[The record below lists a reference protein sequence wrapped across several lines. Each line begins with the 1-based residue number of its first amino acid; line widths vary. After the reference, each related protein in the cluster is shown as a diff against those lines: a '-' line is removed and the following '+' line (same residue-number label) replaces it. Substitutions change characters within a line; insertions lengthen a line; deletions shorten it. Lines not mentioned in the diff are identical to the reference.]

1 MAFKPNK
8 SYTESDAREQ
18 QSIDFINRLLRGTS
32 AYPYLKY
39 GEKEPNIDGYIQL
52 LDEYKC
58 INGKLTIQV
67 KTVSPCNEGKNEFP
81 CPTSLFAY
89 AERTID
95 VVFLMAV
102 DHSQQTVLWK
112 YISRLL
118 INENRHKEN
127 QSTITLH
134 FNDTEKLTKDNIT
147 ETISRWYSLFLQ
159 QRDLIVGAEEIQNE
173 NEKLRHQLV
182 TVEAPKFTIPQLDV
196 VKIQK
201 FSDAYNG
208 LLDRD
213 FKYVKT
219 CCYPNSW
226 KQGIAIFN
234 YQDKELL
241 YSLYSI
247 NYGENSLLIKQLPK
261 GTIQK
266 TKYNIACH
274 HCIENPIKNNIS
286 ALVKERII
294 NDVNKMF
301 NDTKVV
307 PPYENYIIEYIRE
320 FVSQNYRTLGVST
333 KIINDYSALKVVV
346 EQLFASIGRIPA
358 TVFFGDCRVNLRKI
372 YDCINYLLNRGYKG
386 DIELYPPKGKYGETG
401 LVSDWFNSETAF
413 KKMEIILRY
422 VHTTYTDFIKKN
434 FPYIHDK
441 LDMYYNADY
450 VLINLSYED
459 WPILSI
465 NHFYCTDYIDCKNDV
480 KVEFCLEKKHE
491 LYKQEDCFNSPDY
504 MFIGKEVQYHGKTYQ
519 CLRISSI
526 DSHNYLFNH
535 TCFIDTFHEIFKNRL
550 EEYVTDLQVTI
561 N

>member
-1 MAFKPNK
+1 MAFKPNR

-32 AYPYLKY
+32 ALPELKY
-39 GEKEPNIDGYIQL
+39 GEKGPNIDGYIQL
-52 LDEYKC
+52 LDENKC

-67 KTVSPCNEGKNEFP
+67 KTVSPSNEGKNEFP

-112 YISRLL
+112 YISRPL
-118 INENRHKEN
+118 INENRNKEN
-127 QSTITLH
+127 QLTITLH
-134 FNDTEKLTKDNIT
+134 FDDTEKLTKDNIT
-147 ETISRWYSLFLQ
+147 ETITRWNLLFLQ
-159 QRDLIVGAEEIQNE
+159 QRDLIVGAKEIQDE

-182 TVEAPKFTIPQLDV
+182 SVEAPKFTIPQSEV

-201 FSDAYNG
+201 FSDAYND
-208 LLDRD
+208 LLDRE
-213 FKYVKT
+213 FKYIKT

-261 GTIQK
+261 GTIQT

-274 HCIENPIKNNIS
+274 CCIENPIKDNTY
-286 ALVKERII
+286 ALVKERITD
-294 NDVNKMF
+294 DVKKLF
-301 NDTKVV
+301 SDTKIV

-320 FVSQNYRTLGVST
+320 FVLQNYRALDVST
-333 KIINDYSALKVVV
+333 KIVNDYSALKAVI
-346 EQLFASIGRIPA
+346 EQYFASIDRIPA
-358 TVFFGDCRVNLRKI
+358 TVFFGARRVHIRNI

-401 LVSDWFNSETAF
+401 LVSDWFNPETAF
-413 KKMEIILRY
+413 EKMEIIFRY
-422 VHTTYTDFIKKN
+422 VHATYTDFIKKN
-434 FPYIHDK
+434 FPYIYEE

-450 VLINLSYED
+450 VLVNLNYKD
-459 WPILSI
+459 LPTLTI
-465 NHFYCTDYIDCKNDV
+465 NHFYCTDNVDCKNDV
-480 KVEFCLEKKHE
+480 KVEFCLGEKHE
-491 LYKQEDCFNSPDY
+491 LYKQKSCADDSYCF
-504 MFIGKEVQYHGKTYQ
+504 FTGQTIQYNGKTYQ
-519 CLRISSI
+519 CIRTSSI
-526 DSHNYLFNH
+526 DANKYLFNH
-535 TCFIDTFHEIFKNRL
+535 TCFIDTFYEVFKERL
-550 EEYVTDLQVTI
+550 EQYVEDLQVTI
-561 N
+561 H

>member
-1 MAFKPNK
+1 MAFKPNR

-32 AYPYLKY
+32 ALPELKY
-39 GEKEPNIDGYIQL
+39 GEKGPNIDGYIQL
-52 LDEYKC
+52 LDENKC

-67 KTVSPCNEGKNEFP
+67 KTVSPSNEGKNEFP

-112 YISRLL
+112 YISRPL
-118 INENRHKEN
+118 INENRNKEN
-127 QSTITLH
+127 QLTITLH
-134 FNDTEKLTKDNIT
+134 FDDTEKLTKDNIT
-147 ETISRWYSLFLQ
+147 ETITRWNLLFLQ
-159 QRDLIVGAEEIQNE
+159 QRDLIVGAKEIQDE

-182 TVEAPKFTIPQLDV
+182 SVEAPKFTIPQSEV

-208 LLDRD
+208 LLDRE
-213 FKYVKT
+213 FKYIKT

-274 HCIENPIKNNIS
+274 CCIENPIKDNTY
-286 ALVKERII
+286 ALVKERITD
-294 NDVNKMF
+294 DVKKLF
-301 NDTKVV
+301 SDTKIV

-333 KIINDYSALKVVV
+333 KIINDYSALKVVM

-491 LYKQEDCFNSPDY
+491 LYKQESCADDSYCF
-504 MFIGKEVQYHGKTYQ
+504 FTGQTIQYNGKTYQ
-519 CLRISSI
+519 CLRTSSI
-526 DSHNYLFNH
+526 DANKYLFNH
-535 TCFIDTFHEIFKNRL
+535 TCFIDTFYEVFKERL
-550 EEYVTDLQVTI
+550 EQYVEDLQVTI
-561 N
+561 H

>member
-1 MAFKPNK
+1 MAFKPNR

-32 AYPYLKY
+32 ALPELKY
-39 GEKEPNIDGYIQL
+39 GEKGPNIDGYIQL
-52 LDEYKC
+52 LDENKC

-67 KTVSPCNEGKNEFP
+67 KTVSPSNEGKNEFP

-112 YISRLL
+112 YISRPL
-118 INENRHKEN
+118 INENRNKEN
-127 QSTITLH
+127 QLTITLH
-134 FNDTEKLTKDNIT
+134 FDDTEKLTKDNIT
-147 ETISRWYSLFLQ
+147 ETITRWNLLFLQ
-159 QRDLIVGAEEIQNE
+159 QRDLIVGAKEIQDE

-182 TVEAPKFTIPQLDV
+182 SVEAPKFTIPQSEV

-208 LLDRD
+208 LLDRE
-213 FKYVKT
+213 FKYIKT

-333 KIINDYSALKVVV
+333 KIINDYSALKVVM

-386 DIELYPPKGKYGETG
+386 DIELHPPKGKYGETG